1 MIAGFATS
9 AIVMIKMIGVG
20 MLVAV
25 LLDATVVRALLVPAT
40 MRLLGRANWWAPA
53 PLARW
58 WERHGHGRRGAR
70 GAPGRL
76 AWVTVMA
83 SVRSLRRDEAI
94 ARART
99 VTVLSYDIALDLR
112 ADGPTFRSTTRLV
125 LDSTGGRSFLQ
136 VQPARVH
143 RLLLDGDELPGGS
156 VRRGRLT
163 LDLSAGRHEIT
174 VDAELAY
181 RTDGEGLHRSQD
193 PADGRT
199 YVYAM
204 TFMDAAPTVFACFD
218 QPDLKAPVTLRVAP
232 PGLGGDRQPHPWP
245 AATAP
250 GGTSS
255 PLHRS
260 SYLVGLVAGPY
271 HVLREEHDGIPLGL
285 SARAS
290 LAEHLEDQADDLF
303 TVTRQSFDELHRLFG
318 IRHPFAS
325 YHQAFVPDFNAGA
338 MESPGCV
345 TLRDPLLFTSRV
357 TRAELITRAVT
368 MAHEMAHQWFGNLT
382 SPVWWDDLWLNES
395 FAEYLGTRV
404 AADAT
409 QYADAWVLDAHTR
422 RPWGMA
428 ADLRPSTH
436 PVAGTEARDTAGAL
450 LDFDG
455 ISYAKGA
462 AVLRQ
467 LNVAVGDEVFLGGV
481 VDHFERH
488 WFGNAT
494 MADLLESWE
503 RAGAPA
509 LSAYVDQW
517 LRTAGADTLAVD
529 REGHA
534 LTCSPPVDHP
544 ARRRHRLHV
553 AVAASDGGWV
563 VTAAT
568 ATPPRTPLTVAPGAA
583 VVPDAYAETWAVSH
597 LDENT
602 QAAIA
607 DLVAATDDPRLR
619 AGIWSAV
626 RASYHEGLVP
636 PLRAV
641 EIVESAAATEDVDHV
656 ARAIAGWTA
665 RSVIPCATT
674 GRCGRPAPP
683 GLVGARLVSSGR
695 LGAPARGLPGGRGDG
710 GRRRAPAR
718 LDRGTRGWPPAC
730 GSTRTCAGGSWG
742 GAQSWGWWGPPSST
756 PGAVRHRPPQPTSSM
771 RGPWRHCP
779 TPP

>member
-1 MIAGFATS
+1 M
-9 AIVMIKMIGVG
+9 
-20 MLVAV
+20 
-25 LLDATVVRALLVPAT
+25 
-40 MRLLGRANWWAPA
+40 
-53 PLARW
+53 
-58 WERHGHGRRGAR
+58 
-70 GAPGRL
+70 
-76 AWVTVMA
+76 
-83 SVRSLRRDEAI
+83 
-94 ARART
+94 
-99 VTVLSYDIALDLR
+99 
-112 ADGPTFRSTTRLV
+112 
-125 LDSTGGRSFLQ
+125 
-136 VQPARVH
+136 
-143 RLLLDGDELPGGS
+143 
-156 VRRGRLT
+156 
-163 LDLSAGRHEIT
+163 
-174 VDAELAY
+174 
-181 RTDGEGLHRSQD
+181 
-193 PADGRT
+193 
-199 YVYAM
+199 
-204 TFMDAAPTVFACFD
+204 
-218 QPDLKAPVTLRVAP
+218 
-232 PGLGGDRQPHPWP
+232 
-245 AATAP
+245 
-250 GGTSS
+250 
-255 PLHRS
+255 
-260 SYLVGLVAGPY
+260 
-271 HVLREEHDGIPLGL
+271 
-285 SARAS
+285 
-290 LAEHLEDQADDLF
+290 
-303 TVTRQSFDELHRLFG
+303 
-318 IRHPFAS
+318 
-325 YHQAFVPDFNAGA
+325 
-338 MESPGCV
+338 
-345 TLRDPLLFTSRV
+345 
-357 TRAELITRAVT
+357 
-368 MAHEMAHQWFGNLT
+368 
-382 SPVWWDDLWLNES
+382 
-395 FAEYLGTRV
+395 
-404 AADAT
+404 
-409 QYADAWVLDAHTR
+409 
-422 RPWGMA
+422 
-428 ADLRPSTH
+428 
-436 PVAGTEARDTAGAL
+436 AGTEARDTAGAL

-674 GRCGRPAPP
+674 RPLRPP
-683 GLVGARLVSSGR
+683 GSTRSGGSAPR
-695 LGAPARGLPGGRGDG
+695 QLRPARGSSSRPSRRPW
-710 GRRRAPAR
+710 RRRPTASSCAPGPRDAS
-718 LDRGTRGWPPAC
+718 WPPAC

-771 RGPWRHCP
+771 RGPWRALP
-779 TPP
+779 DPP